1 MPDRQLRLTQTAARR
16 AILESEQTISDVGEQ
31 FRRAQ
36 SQFDGWQAAKNAAT
50 AAAEQAKAE
59 AEQALADGVTAADAS
74 RFVLNADQSLIH
86 ARASSAALTSTPLLG
101 EPKSEWEECRKTI
114 DRFDKLLVDLRKTGL
129 SIITVII
136 GGAGFLLAQPATGSG
151 SGQTSTLANVPSVKL
166 AIFIVIEILILS
178 TYFIDRVHQIWLV
191 AAVERAKSLETLLG
205 YKITGNLNSK
215 VAGLSAVSIGPALY
229 GLLLFLAWVIF
240 WVSFASA
247 SPTFYSL
254 IDFPSWT
261 SAQAVSAISGL
272 LGLMFIAW
280 IGWRGR

>member
-1 MPDRQLRLTQTAARR
+1 
-16 AILESEQTISDVGEQ
+16 
-31 FRRAQ
+31 
-36 SQFDGWQAAKNAAT
+36 
-50 AAAEQAKAE
+50 
-59 AEQALADGVTAADAS
+59 
-74 RFVLNADQSLIH
+74 
-86 ARASSAALTSTPLLG
+86 
-101 EPKSEWEECRKTI
+101 
-114 DRFDKLLVDLRKTGL
+114 
-129 SIITVII
+129 VII

-240 WVSFASA
+240 WVSFA
-247 SPTFYSL
+247 TFQVGLAHRQCPRSRAYSVL
-254 IDFPSWT
+254 CLSLG
-261 SAQAVSAISGL
+261 SGGEDAESQSEIIEKG
-272 LGLMFIAW
+272 LG
-280 IGWRGR
+280 RKR